1 MSQPLVILGTG
12 DSAYDLLDIVEAINA
27 TRPTWDLIGFLDDA
41 KPLGSRLSNLE
52 VLGPLRDAPKFAGCA
67 FINAIGSDKNYRR
80 WPEILASTGL
90 PTDRFATLV
99 HPGASVSKRARLG
112 RGVLVNSG
120 VSIGGSVTIG
130 DQSCSAPA
138 ASWVTSR
145 RSATIR
151 SWLPRLLSAAWSL
164 LIGMGAVVVRD
175 VEPGPTLIGNPARP
189 LRRAI

>member
-1 MSQPLVILGTG
+1 MLNQDVATTSDPG
-12 DSAYDLLDIVEAINA
+12 DWRRRLTTCSTSSRRSA

-112 RGVLVNSG
+112 REVLG
-120 VSIGGSVTIG
+120 
-130 DQSCSAPA
+130 
-138 ASWVTSR
+138 
-145 RSATIR
+145 
-151 SWLPRLLSAAWSL
+151 
-164 LIGMGAVVVRD
+164 
-175 VEPGPTLIGNPARP
+175 
-189 LRRAI
+189 